1 MSIIEDRKGMGRG
14 EKREGRED
22 FPNFLET
29 EQHQA
34 IPSAVLPMG
43 GHLSSC
49 CLLMQDQQGTPH
61 QFPGWENQGHVAHFH
76 GKRQ

>member
-1 MSIIEDRKGMGRG
+1 MSIIEDRKGRGRG
-14 EKREGRED
+14 EKREKRED

-43 GHLSSC
+43 SLSLCS
-49 CLLMQDQQGTPH
+49 LLMQEQQGTPH
-61 QFPGWENQGHVAHFH
+61 QSPGWENRRHVTHFH

>member
-1 MSIIEDRKGMGRG
+1 MSIIEDRKERGRG
-14 EKREGRED
+14 EKRGKREN

-34 IPSAVLPMG
+34 IPSTVLPMG
-43 GHLSSC
+43 SLSLCS
-49 CLLMQDQQGTPH
+49 LLMQELQGTRY
-61 QFPGWENQGHVAHFH
+61 QFSGWKNQGHVANFL

>member
-1 MSIIEDRKGMGRG
+1 MSIIEDRKGRGRG

-29 EQHQA
+29 EQHKA

-43 GHLSSC
+43 SLSLGS
-49 CLLMQDQQGTPH
+49 LLMQEQQGTPH
-61 QFPGWENQGHVAHFH
+61 QFPGRENRGHVAHFH